1 MPEYQRRLVRTLRQR
16 STETE
21 VVLWEQLRGKKI
33 AGAKFR
39 RQRPL
44 GRYIADFCCDAARL
58 VVEIDG
64 SVHEHP
70 DQQEYDAIRD
80 DILSAWGYRLLRVS
94 VTEIETDLPGV
105 LGKIVAAI
113 EAKVSS

>member
-1 MPEYQRRLVRTLRQR
+1 MRKIPDHQLQLARQFR
-16 STETE
+16 GQETATEAL
-21 VVLWEQLRGKKI
+21 LWKHLRGKSL

-64 SVHEHP
+64 SIHALA
-70 DQQEYDAIRD
+70 D
-80 DILSAWGYRLLRVS
+80 
-94 VTEIETDLPGV
+94 
-105 LGKIVAAI
+105 
-113 EAKVSS
+113 